1 MRNLERRPIVFFNA
15 SVILAGLKSPNGGSA
30 KLLNWVKENKIIGII
45 SETVI
50 EEVLKNTN
58 KISLTKEKALK
69 LISQIFLIVKSPNK
83 KYFSVF
89 KDIVLDEGDIHLLV
103 SAKNV
108 KANFLVSLDKKHILS
123 LKNKIKDFKIVSPKE
138 LIEFLRFN

>member
-1 MRNLERRPIVFFNA
+1 MKNLERKPIVFFNA

-45 SETVI
+45 SEIVI

-58 KISLTKEKALK
+58 KIFLTKEKALK

-123 LKNKIKDFKIVSPKE
+123 LKNKIKDFKIVLPKE

>member
-1 MRNLERRPIVFFNA
+1 MKNLERKPIVFFNA
-15 SVILAGLKSPNGGSA
+15 SVILAGLKSPNGASA

-58 KISLTKEKALK
+58 KIFLTKEKALK

-103 SAKNV
+103 SARNV
-108 KANFLVSLDKKHILS
+108 KAHFLASLDKKHILS

>member
-1 MRNLERRPIVFFNA
+1 MKNLKRKPIVFFNA
-15 SVILAGLKSPNGGSA
+15 SVILAGLRSPNGGSA

-103 SAKNV
+103 SARNV
-108 KANFLVSLDKKHILS
+108 KAHFLASLDKKHILS

>member
-1 MRNLERRPIVFFNA
+1 MKNLERKPIVFFNA

-30 KLLNWVKENKIIGII
+30 KLLNWVKEKKIIGII
-45 SETVI
+45 SEIVI

-58 KISLTKEKALK
+58 KIFLTKEKALK

>member
-1 MRNLERRPIVFFNA
+1 MKNLKRKPIVFFNA

-45 SETVI
+45 SEIVI

-58 KISLTKEKALK
+58 KIFLTKEKALK

-138 LIEFLRFN
+138 LIEFFRFN

>member
-1 MRNLERRPIVFFNA
+1 MKNLERKPIVFFNA

-45 SETVI
+45 SEIVI

-58 KISLTKEKALK
+58 KIFLTKEKALK

>member
-1 MRNLERRPIVFFNA
+1 MKNLERKPIVFFNA

-103 SAKNV
+103 SARNV
-108 KANFLVSLDKKHILS
+108 KAHFLASLDKKHILS

>member
-1 MRNLERRPIVFFNA
+1 MKDLERKPIVFFNA

-58 KISLTKEKALK
+58 KIFLTKEKALK
-69 LISQIFLIVKSPNK
+69 LISQNFLVIKAPSK
-83 KYFSVF
+83 KFFYLF

-103 SAKNV
+103 STKNV

-138 LIEFLRFN
+138 LIEFLKFN

>member
-1 MRNLERRPIVFFNA
+1 MKNLKRKPIVFFNA

-69 LISQIFLIVKSPNK
+69 LISQIFLIVESPNK
-83 KYFSVF
+83 KYFPVF
-89 KDIVLDEGDIHLLV
+89 KNIVLDEGDIHILV

-138 LIEFLRFN
+138 LIEFLKLN

>member
-1 MRNLERRPIVFFNA
+1 MKNLERKPIVFFNA

-45 SETVI
+45 SEIVI

-58 KISLTKEKALK
+58 KIFLTKEKALK

-89 KDIVLDEGDIHLLV
+89 KDIVLDEEDIHLLV

-123 LKNKIKDFKIVSPKE
+123 LKNKIKDFKIVLPKE

>member
-1 MRNLERRPIVFFNA
+1 MKNLERKPIVFFNA

-138 LIEFLRFN
+138 LIEFLKLN

>member
-1 MRNLERRPIVFFNA
+1 MKNLERKPIVFFNA

-45 SETVI
+45 SEIVI

-89 KDIVLDEGDIHLLV
+89 KNRVLD
-103 SAKNV
+103 
-108 KANFLVSLDKKHILS
+108 
-123 LKNKIKDFKIVSPKE
+123 
-138 LIEFLRFN
+138 

>member
-1 MRNLERRPIVFFNA
+1 MKNLKRKPIVFFNA

-138 LIEFLRFN
+138 LIEFLKLN

>member
-1 MRNLERRPIVFFNA
+1 MKNLERKPIVFFNA
-15 SVILAGLKSPNGGSA
+15 SVILAGLKSPNGASA

-89 KDIVLDEGDIHLLV
+89 KDIVLDEGDIHLFV

-108 KANFLVSLDKKHILS
+108 KAHFLASLDKKHILS

>member
-1 MRNLERRPIVFFNA
+1 MKNLERKPIVFFNA

-45 SETVI
+45 SEIVI

-58 KISLTKEKALK
+58 KIFLTKEKALK

-123 LKNKIKDFKIVSPKE
+123 LKNKIKDSKIVLPKE

>member
-1 MRNLERRPIVFFNA
+1 MKNLEGKPIVFFNA

-45 SETVI
+45 SEIVI

-58 KISLTKEKALK
+58 KIFLTKEKALK

-138 LIEFLRFN
+138 LIEFLKLN

>member
-1 MRNLERRPIVFFNA
+1 MKNLKRKPIVFFNA

-83 KYFSVF
+83 KYFPVF
-89 KDIVLDEGDIHLLV
+89 KNIVLDEGDIHLLV

-138 LIEFLRFN
+138 LIEFLKLN

>member
-1 MRNLERRPIVFFNA
+1 MKNLERKPIVFFNA

-45 SETVI
+45 SEIVI

-58 KISLTKEKALK
+58 KIFLTKEKALK

-138 LIEFLRFN
+138 LIEFLSFN